1 MNLTLDPAPPRDHKV
16 QVRVLEEYGEVVT
29 RDGAVD
35 LRKNTVHL
43 LWRDDAQPLIAEGV
57 LEKLD
62 DN

>member
-1 MNLTLDPAPPRDHKV
+1 V

>member
-1 MNLTLDPAPPRDHKV
+1 
-16 QVRVLEEYGEVVT
+16 
-29 RDGAVD
+29 VD